1 MNSGVVYAL
10 TAYVIWGLFPLYF
23 KALEQVPSLQILAH
37 RMAWSLLF
45 VALLLAVLKRW
56 SWMRLLREQ
65 PALLARFAL
74 SAVLLSSNWGIYI
87 WAVNSNHVV
96 DASLGYYI
104 NPLVNVALGSVLL
117 HERLRG
123 LQWVALAIA
132 AAGVTVMA
140 IEVGHVPWI
149 SLSLALTFG
158 SYALLRKTAPLGAL
172 EGLAVETAV
181 LFPLAV
187 AYLFWLSTQGMN
199 AFASADLS
207 TRWLLVAAGPVT
219 TVPLLLF
226 AAGSAMMLFVDQ
238 HTSVWWII
246 AILCSR
252 GVAMAFTFIPLQAA
266 AFATISPSSTGR
278 ASSLFNTDRQVGSSI
293 GVAILATV
301 LTERI
306 QARVPEAVAAAAP
319 QLKQAAGLDATV
331 LAFHDAFLAGFV
343 LGLIGVVF
351 ALLLKA

>member
-10 TAYVIWGLFPLYF
+10 AAYVIWGLFPLYF

-207 TRWLLVAAGPVT
+207 TRWLLVAAGPIT
-219 TVPLLLF
+219 TIPLLLF
-226 AAGSAMMLFVDQ
+226 AAGARRMSMTLLGVLQYITPTLQLALG
-238 HTSVWWII
+238 VWLYHEPFAAAKMVGFGLVWVGL
-246 AILCSR
+246 AVFLLDGLRAAWGRPATALPSLDD
-252 GVAMAFTFIPLQAA
+252 GVA
-266 AFATISPSSTGR
+266 
-278 ASSLFNTDRQVGSSI
+278 
-293 GVAILATV
+293 
-301 LTERI
+301 
-306 QARVPEAVAAAAP
+306 ARPKP
-319 QLKQAAGLDATV
+319 
-331 LAFHDAFLAGFV
+331 
-343 LGLIGVVF
+343 
-351 ALLLKA
+351 

>member
-45 VALLLAVLKRW
+45 VALLLALLKRW

-219 TVPLLLF
+219 TIPLLLF
-226 AAGSAMMLFVDQ
+226 AAGARRMSMTLLGVLQYITPTLQLALG
-238 HTSVWWII
+238 VW
-246 AILCSR
+246 LYHEP
-252 GVAMAFTFIPLQAA
+252 FAA
-266 AFATISPSSTGR
+266 AKIVGFSLVWVGLAVFLLDGLRAAWGRPATTLPS
-278 ASSLFNTDRQVGSSI
+278 
-293 GVAILATV
+293 
-301 LTERI
+301 
-306 QARVPEAVAAAAP
+306 
-319 QLKQAAGLDATV
+319 LD
-331 LAFHDAFLAGFV
+331 D
-343 LGLIGVVF
+343 GVV
-351 ALLLKA
+351 ARPKL

>member
-207 TRWLLVAAGPVT
+207 TRWLLVAAGPIT
-219 TVPLLLF
+219 TIPLLLF
-226 AAGSAMMLFVDQ
+226 AAGARRMSMTLLGVLQYITPTLQLALG
-238 HTSVWWII
+238 VW
-246 AILCSR
+246 LYHEP
-252 GVAMAFTFIPLQAA
+252 FAA
-266 AFATISPSSTGR
+266 AKMIGFGLVWVGLAVFLLDGLRAAWGRPATTLPS
-278 ASSLFNTDRQVGSSI
+278 
-293 GVAILATV
+293 
-301 LTERI
+301 
-306 QARVPEAVAAAAP
+306 
-319 QLKQAAGLDATV
+319 LD
-331 LAFHDAFLAGFV
+331 D
-343 LGLIGVVF
+343 GVV
-351 ALLLKA
+351 ARPKL

>member
-1 MNSGVVYAL
+1 MNSGVAYAL
-10 TAYVIWGLFPLYF
+10 GAYVIWGLFPLYF
-23 KALEQVPSLQILAH
+23 KALEHVPSLQILAH
-37 RMAWSLLF
+37 RMTWSLLF

-123 LQWVALAIA
+123 LQWAALAIA
-132 AAGVTVMA
+132 AVGVTVMA

-181 LFPLAV
+181 LFPLAL
-187 AYLFWLSTQGMN
+187 AYLFWLSMQGMN
-199 AFASADLS
+199 AFATADSS
-207 TRWLLVAAGPVT
+207 TRWLLVAAGPIT

-226 AAGSAMMLFVDQ
+226 AAGARRMSMTLLGVLQYITPSLQLALG
-238 HTSVWWII
+238 VW
-246 AILCSR
+246 LYHEP
-252 GVAMAFTFIPLQAA
+252 FAA
-266 AFATISPSSTGR
+266 AKVVGFGLVWVGLAVFLLDGLR
-278 ASSLFNTDRQVGSSI
+278 ANWSRPI
-293 GVAILATV
+293 
-301 LTERI
+301 
-306 QARVPEAVAAAAP
+306 AAP
-319 QLKQAAGLDATV
+319 SPVEDCA
-331 LAFHDAFLAGFV
+331 
-343 LGLIGVVF
+343 VVIS
-351 ALLLKA
+351 KH

>member
-10 TAYVIWGLFPLYF
+10 AAYVIWGLFPLYF

-65 PALLARFAL
+65 PALIARFAL

-140 IEVGHVPWI
+140 IEIGHVPWI
-149 SLSLALTFG
+149 SLRLALTFG

-219 TVPLLLF
+219 TIPLLLF
-226 AAGSAMMLFVDQ
+226 AAGARRMSMTLLGVLQYITPTLQLALG
-238 HTSVWWII
+238 VW
-246 AILCSR
+246 LYHEP
-252 GVAMAFTFIPLQAA
+252 FAA
-266 AFATISPSSTGR
+266 AKMIGFGLVWVGLAVFLLDGLRAAWGRPAAALPS
-278 ASSLFNTDRQVGSSI
+278 LDDC
-293 GVAILATV
+293 
-301 LTERI
+301 
-306 QARVPEAVAAAAP
+306 VAARP
-319 QLKQAAGLDATV
+319 KL
-331 LAFHDAFLAGFV
+331 
-343 LGLIGVVF
+343 
-351 ALLLKA
+351 

>member
-10 TAYVIWGLFPLYF
+10 AAYVIWGLFPLYF

-207 TRWLLVAAGPVT
+207 TRWLLVAAGPIT
-219 TVPLLLF
+219 TIPLLLF
-226 AAGSAMMLFVDQ
+226 AAGARRMSMTLLGVLQYITPTLQLALG
-238 HTSVWWII
+238 VWLYHEPFAAAKMVGFGLVWVGL
-246 AILCSR
+246 AVFLLDGLRAAWGRPATTLPSLDD
-252 GVAMAFTFIPLQAA
+252 GVA
-266 AFATISPSSTGR
+266 
-278 ASSLFNTDRQVGSSI
+278 
-293 GVAILATV
+293 
-301 LTERI
+301 
-306 QARVPEAVAAAAP
+306 AP
-319 QLKQAAGLDATV
+319 PKL
-331 LAFHDAFLAGFV
+331 
-343 LGLIGVVF
+343 
-351 ALLLKA
+351 

>member
-1 MNSGVVYAL
+1 MNSGVAYAL
-10 TAYVIWGLFPLYF
+10 GAYVIWGLFPLYF

-37 RMAWSLLF
+37 RMTWSLLF

-56 SWMRLLREQ
+56 SWMKLLREQ

-123 LQWVALAIA
+123 LQWAALAIA
-132 AAGVTVMA
+132 AVGVTVMA

-187 AYLFWLSTQGMN
+187 AYLFWLSAQGMN
-199 AFASADLS
+199 AFATADLS
-207 TRWLLVAAGPVT
+207 TRWLLVAAGPIT

-226 AAGSAMMLFVDQ
+226 AAGARRMSMTLLGVLQYITPSLQLALG
-238 HTSVWWII
+238 VWLYHEPFAAAKVVGFGLVW
-246 AILCSR
+246 AGLAVFLLDGLR
-252 GVAMAFTFIPLQAA
+252 ANWNRPTTATPLMKDGVAM
-266 AFATISPSSTGR
+266 STK
-278 ASSLFNTDRQVGSSI
+278 
-293 GVAILATV
+293 
-301 LTERI
+301 
-306 QARVPEAVAAAAP
+306 P
-319 QLKQAAGLDATV
+319 
-331 LAFHDAFLAGFV
+331 
-343 LGLIGVVF
+343 
-351 ALLLKA
+351 

>member
-219 TVPLLLF
+219 TIPLLLF
-226 AAGSAMMLFVDQ
+226 AAGARRMSMTLLGVLQYITPTLQLALG
-238 HTSVWWII
+238 VW
-246 AILCSR
+246 LYHEP
-252 GVAMAFTFIPLQAA
+252 FAA
-266 AFATISPSSTGR
+266 AKMVGFGLVWVGLAVFLLDGLRAAWGRPATTLPSLDDS
-278 ASSLFNTDRQVGSSI
+278 V
-293 GVAILATV
+293 VARPKL
-301 LTERI
+301 
-306 QARVPEAVAAAAP
+306 
-319 QLKQAAGLDATV
+319 
-331 LAFHDAFLAGFV
+331 
-343 LGLIGVVF
+343 
-351 ALLLKA
+351 

>member
-219 TVPLLLF
+219 TIPLLLF
-226 AAGSAMMLFVDQ
+226 AAGARRMSMTLLGVLQYITPTLQLALG
-238 HTSVWWII
+238 VWLYHEPFAAAKMIGFGLVWVGL
-246 AILCSR
+246 AVFLLDGLRAAWGRPATTLPSLDG
-252 GVAMAFTFIPLQAA
+252 GVA
-266 AFATISPSSTGR
+266 
-278 ASSLFNTDRQVGSSI
+278 
-293 GVAILATV
+293 
-301 LTERI
+301 
-306 QARVPEAVAAAAP
+306 ARPK
-319 QLKQAAGLDATV
+319 L
-331 LAFHDAFLAGFV
+331 
-343 LGLIGVVF
+343 
-351 ALLLKA
+351 

>member
-226 AAGSAMMLFVDQ
+226 AAGARRMSMTLLGVLQYITPTLQLALG
-238 HTSVWWII
+238 VW
-246 AILCSR
+246 LYHEP
-252 GVAMAFTFIPLQAA
+252 FAA
-266 AFATISPSSTGR
+266 AKMVGFGLVWVGLAVFLLDGLRAAWGRPATTLPSLDDG
-278 ASSLFNTDRQVGSSI
+278 
-293 GVAILATV
+293 
-301 LTERI
+301 
-306 QARVPEAVAAAAP
+306 AVARP
-319 QLKQAAGLDATV
+319 KL
-331 LAFHDAFLAGFV
+331 
-343 LGLIGVVF
+343 
-351 ALLLKA
+351 

>member
-219 TVPLLLF
+219 TIPLLLF
-226 AAGSAMMLFVDQ
+226 AAGARRMSMTLLGVLQYITPTLQLALG
-238 HTSVWWII
+238 VW
-246 AILCSR
+246 LYHEP
-252 GVAMAFTFIPLQAA
+252 FAA
-266 AFATISPSSTGR
+266 AKMIGFGLVWVGLAVFLLDGLRAAWGRPATTLPS
-278 ASSLFNTDRQVGSSI
+278 
-293 GVAILATV
+293 
-301 LTERI
+301 
-306 QARVPEAVAAAAP
+306 
-319 QLKQAAGLDATV
+319 LD
-331 LAFHDAFLAGFV
+331 D
-343 LGLIGVVF
+343 GVV
-351 ALLLKA
+351 ARPKL